1 MRSFLAW
8 LTFAPELMFFNAGIF
23 FTIGAQRTDTLSTGL
38 CLVAA
43 FGFVLIGIY
52 RHQRYLNHVV
62 NSLVEGQWVV
72 VRKPS
77 DN

>member
-8 LTFAPELMFFNAGIF
+8 LAFAPEVMFFNAGVLF
-23 FTIGAQRTDTLSTGL
+23 AVGAQRTDTFTAGL